1 MSDLRVN
8 VLKNDQDPE
17 ETHLK
22 ILFNW
27 NHDSTERLFEFKR
40 DKNELLGDCAKRM
53 KINFEK
59 AFSKGKPKK
68 RKHPNEESTAKQ
80 IEFTFFHQKE
90 AVKPETKNRD
100 FWLDGSEMHLKVGN
114 DENDV
119 EDVIYTVYTNLPT
132 IQQLKI
138 PNTILTGFSIYPTV
152 EISNGTIVQSKFT
165 WLKSNDKNDS
175 AVWEKVGSNF
185 TYDVAEEDIGC
196 HLKVICEPGD
206 GKGIGLS
213 KEAVSTKPITAGPKN
228 CPFEIRNT
236 FTQSAVPSD
245 QIRIVSYNL
254 LADFYADSAY
264 SQESLFP
271 YCKPRFLAFDYRK
284 LLILKEL
291 CGYNAD
297 LILLQEV
304 DESFINGGI
313 GPIFDTLGYD
323 STFLSKEKLKEG
335 LAILY
340 RRSKF
345 SCLMKETHTFSNLLL
360 SCDLFTEVKSK
371 VETNELLLSRI
382 SKLKNSLQVL
392 LLRVAPEDS
401 NRLLLVANLHL
412 YSKDDADHIRLI
424 QSYLCFK
431 YIEKMLAKLGEEY
444 PLHTISFVLAG
455 DWNSTPEFGV
465 VRLVNEKKVDSSLED
480 FRINKAELIDDLVL
494 LHSLDMS
501 SACGFP
507 EYTNYTQNFTG
518 CLDYIFHD
526 RANLKVVEVVP
537 MPKHEEIIKETAI
550 PSETVPSD
558 HLALV
563 CTVQWC

>member
-100 FWLDGSEMHLKVGN
+100 FWLDGMIFLVFFVDIFTHKVCFSGSEMHLKVGN

-165 WLKSNDKNDS
+165 WLKSNEKNDS

-271 YCKPRFLAFDYRK
+271 YCKPRFLAFDYRFV
-284 LLILKEL
+284 LP
-291 CGYNAD
+291 
-297 LILLQEV
+297 V
-304 DESFINGGI
+304 
-313 GPIFDTLGYD
+313 
-323 STFLSKEKLKEG
+323 
-335 LAILY
+335 
-340 RRSKF
+340 
-345 SCLMKETHTFSNLLL
+345 NLL
-360 SCDLFTEVKSK
+360 
-371 VETNELLLSRI
+371 
-382 SKLKNSLQVL
+382 
-392 LLRVAPEDS
+392 
-401 NRLLLVANLHL
+401 
-412 YSKDDADHIRLI
+412 
-424 QSYLCFK
+424 
-431 YIEKMLAKLGEEY
+431 
-444 PLHTISFVLAG
+444 
-455 DWNSTPEFGV
+455 
-465 VRLVNEKKVDSSLED
+465 
-480 FRINKAELIDDLVL
+480 
-494 LHSLDMS
+494 
-501 SACGFP
+501 
-507 EYTNYTQNFTG
+507 
-518 CLDYIFHD
+518 FHY
-526 RANLKVVEVVP
+526 
-537 MPKHEEIIKETAI
+537 
-550 PSETVPSD
+550 
-558 HLALV
+558 
-563 CTVQWC
+563 